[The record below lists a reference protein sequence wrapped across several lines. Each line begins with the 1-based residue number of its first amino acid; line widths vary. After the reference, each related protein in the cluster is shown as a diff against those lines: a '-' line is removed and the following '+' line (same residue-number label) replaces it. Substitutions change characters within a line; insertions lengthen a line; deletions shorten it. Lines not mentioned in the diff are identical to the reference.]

1 MSDAT
6 GPLRHHDGAEP
17 RNNLISVLIQTPSFH
32 TDDAHLGSRRR
43 LSCLQAQALGVDR
56 VPDIDRVGEL
66 DVGPT
71 QIGHGV
77 LTHVDHRQAEN
88 QGHGEPRVHDDAP
101 FGDGVALG
109 EIGVEV
115 VLVGIAGQQ
124 GEPRGIRFGDRP
136 TEGVLVRG
144 ADLEVFEEAAELGGN
159 DVAHRPIMS
168 AIAVGALAPALFHPI
183 HEAA

>member
-6 GPLRHHDGAEP
+6 GPLRNHDGAEP
-17 RNNLISVLIQTPSFH
+17 RNNLVSVLIQTPSLH
-32 TDDAHLGSRRR
+32 ADDAHLGSRRR
-43 LSCLQAQALGVDR
+43 LPRFQAQTLGVDR
-56 VPDIDRVGEL
+56 VPDKHGMGQL

-71 QIGHGV
+71 QVGYGV

-88 QGHGEPRVHDDAP
+88 QGHGKPRVHDDPP

-115 VLVGIAGQQ
+115 VLIRVAGQQ
-124 GEPRGIRFGDRP
+124 CEPRGVRFGDRP

>member
-1 MSDAT
+1 M
-6 GPLRHHDGAEP
+6 G
-17 RNNLISVLIQTPSFH
+17 Q
-32 TDDAHLGSRRR
+32 
-43 LSCLQAQALGVDR
+43 
-56 VPDIDRVGEL
+56 L
-66 DVGPT
+66 DVRPSE
-71 QIGHGV
+71 ISDGV
-77 LTHVDHRQAEN
+77 LTHVDDRESQDEGDRQA
-88 QGHGEPRVHDDAP
+88 RVDDDP
-101 FGDGVALG
+101 TFCDRVALG
-109 EIGVEV
+109 EIGIEV

-124 GEPRGIRFGDRP
+124 GEPCGVRFGDRP